1 MTVLFELFLFQKLIF
16 PQIFTQM
23 ISGDNKLR
31 KQELSELDLK
41 IILNVMELYHRATIE
56 F

>member
-1 MTVLFELFLFQKLIF
+1 MAVLFKLFLFQKLIF
-16 PQIFTQM
+16 LQIFTQM
-23 ISGDNKLR
+23 ISGNNKLG

-41 IILNVMELYHRATIE
+41 IISNIMELYHRATVE